1 MRLNIAGQYRINRGV
16 ILNHCRFWG
25 LSLALAMLAA
35 HAVQAAAPVTIH
47 ISTIHGKMK
56 YDVESFE
63 VDPGA
68 EVTLIFKN
76 EDEMQHNWL
85 LLKPGSKTLVVAQ
98 KAWALGIE
106 AVKKD
111 YVPDMPEVLFHT
123 KVVNPRET
131 TSITFTAPMELGQY
145 PYVCTLPGHVY
156 SMKGMMRVGGSPIAL
171 RDLQY
176 SYYEGEWTSLPD
188 FSKLTPKKSAAIPSQ
203 KIDIAVAERADH
215 FGMTFKGSLV
225 VKKADEL
232 TFKLSSDDGSRLLVD
247 GKAVIENDG
256 IHPAGDPKTGK
267 VAFEAGIHAF
277 ELQYFEAT
285 GEQALIVGVSG
296 AGVPNLPLSVSRD
309 TGPKTVDT
317 SFHLHVMDKP
327 LVIRAFVDGG
337 PARSISVGLPGGVN
351 YLFDPE
357 NCAVRF
363 GWTGMFLD
371 VGPDRGR
378 GVDRGGGWC
387 KILGPKFSVG
397 YDGPVFAMGSAT
409 TKSVMR
415 FGGYKKTG
423 TPEFYFSVDGRDV
436 TQKIS
441 ATTDGQGLQYDFRFQ
456 EQPKE
461 SVFFHIKKDGLKVVC
476 SAGQWQG
483 DVLQLKPSE
492 AAAFQV
498 TVSPTAQP

>member
-1 MRLNIAGQYRINRGV
+1 
-16 ILNHCRFWG
+16 
-25 LSLALAMLAA
+25 MLAA
-35 HAVQAAAPVTIH
+35 HALQAAAPVTIR
-47 ISTIHGKMK
+47 ISTVHGKMK

-68 EVTLIFKN
+68 EVTLVFKN
-76 EDEMQHNWL
+76 EDEMQHNL
-85 LLKPGSKTLVVAQ
+85 LILKPGTKTLVVAQ
-98 KAWALGIE
+98 KAWALGTE
-106 AVKKD
+106 AVKRD
-111 YVPDMPEVLFHT
+111 YVPDMPEILFHT
-123 KVVNPRET
+123 KVLNPRET
-131 TSITFTAPMELGQY
+131 TSITFTAPTELGQY

-176 SYYEGEWTSLPD
+176 SYYEGDWTSLPD

-203 KIDIAVAERADH
+203 KIDIALAERADH

-225 VKKADEL
+225 VKKADDF
-232 TFKLSSDDGSRLLVD
+232 TFRINSDDGSRLLID
-247 GKAVIENDG
+247 GKSLIENDG
-256 IHPAGDPKTGK
+256 IHPAGEPKTAKTPLAVGT
-267 VAFEAGIHAF
+267 HAF
-277 ELQYFEAT
+277 EIQYFEGG
-285 GEQALIVGVSG
+285 GEQLLAVSVSG

-309 TGPKTVDT
+309 TGPKNEDM

-327 LVIRAFVDGG
+327 LLIRAFVDGG
-337 PARSISVGLPGGVN
+337 PARSISVGLPGGIN

-357 NCAVRF
+357 TCAVRF

-397 YDGPVFAMGSAT
+397 YDGPTLTVGSGPVKTALRTDGDKKAGSPEFFLGSAAA
-409 TKSVMR
+409 KSAPR

-423 TPEFYFSVDGRDV
+423 TPEFYFSVDGHDV

-441 ATTDGQGLQYDFRFQ
+441 ITPDGQGLQYDFRFA
-456 EQPKE
+456 EPLKD
-461 SVFFHIKKDGLKVVC
+461 SVSFHIKKDGLKVTS

-498 TVSPTAQP
+498 TVTPTAQP